1 MKQVGIESIGL
12 YVPRYYV
19 DLERLARARGV
30 EPSKYVVGLG
40 QERMG
45 VPPPDEDVVTM
56 GANAAHEAL
65 VHVDT
70 SRIDTLMFATES
82 GVDQSKAAAIY
93 VHHLLGLP
101 SNCKSFE
108 IKQACCGSTAALQMA
123 LAFVAQ
129 RPDRKVL
136 IVASDIARYGLATTG
151 EPTQGAGA
159 VALVISAQ
167 PRILALDMEWGS
179 YTEDVMDFWRPNY
192 LDEALVDGK
201 YSIKIYLKALAESWK
216 QYTQDSGRSFTDHDR
231 FCYHLPFTRMAEKAH
246 QQLAKLND
254 QPVVNEHIEAS
265 LRYNRQIGNSYTASL
280 YIGLASLL
288 ETSDDDLT
296 GHRVGL
302 FSYGSGCMAA
312 YFSGTVLRGY
322 QDHIRANRMQELM
335 HERVSLSMD
344 EYEAFY
350 LHELPRDGSRYLTAP
365 HCTGRFRLAG
375 VEAHKRLYEVTAQ
388 PQPAVEAELLV
399 RAIAVAG

>member
-19 DLERLARARGV
+19 DLERLAQARGV
-30 EPSKYVVGLG
+30 ETSKYVVGLG

-65 VHVDT
+65 ASVDS

-82 GVDQSKAAAIY
+82 GIDQSKAAAIY

-136 IVASDIARYGLATTG
+136 IIASDVARYGLATAG

-159 VALVISAQ
+159 IALVISAQ

-201 YSIKIYLKALAESWK
+201 YSIKVYLKALAESWK
-216 QYTQDSGRSFTDHDR
+216 QYAQDSGRAFTDHNR

-246 QQLAKLND
+246 QQLAKLNN
-254 QPVVNEHIEAS
+254 QPVAAEHIEAS
-265 LRYNRQIGNSYTASL
+265 LHYNRQIGNSYTASL

-288 ETSDDDLT
+288 ETSDADLT

-312 YFSGTVLRGY
+312 YFSGTVLPGY
-322 QDHIRANRMQELM
+322 RDHIRTDRMQELM

-350 LHELPRDGSRYLTAP
+350 LHELPRDGSRYQTEP
-365 HCTGRFRLAG
+365 HRTGPFRLAG
-375 VEAHKRLYEVTAQ
+375 VEGHKRLYEVATESHSAAETE
-388 PQPAVEAELLV
+388 PA
-399 RAIAVAG
+399 RSVAMAG